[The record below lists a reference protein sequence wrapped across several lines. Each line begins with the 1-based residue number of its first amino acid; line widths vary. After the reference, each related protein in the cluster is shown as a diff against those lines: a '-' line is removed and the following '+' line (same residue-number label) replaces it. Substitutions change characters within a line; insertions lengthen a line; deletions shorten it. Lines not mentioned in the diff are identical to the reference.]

1 MIDFR
6 TLKTT
11 RRDVRL
17 ISRIAT
23 RAQGLHLVDIGGG
36 YPIDR
41 LSLVMDLEATHA
53 VCCPLRLNDLLD
65 ATDSDFVHDIV
76 GIHSHL
82 DRDTG
87 ELSGCFVPRYAD

>member
-1 MIDFR
+1 MIDFG

-23 RAQGLHLVDIGGG
+23 RAQGLHLGD
-36 YPIDR
+36 IDR

-53 VCCPLRLNDLLD
+53 VCCPLRLNDLLN